1 MDSMDYQKSCDDSES
16 DAGSSGAGGSR
27 TGGCDSRESGSK
39 QEQEQKQKP
48 GTSGTSHSRVSRPA
62 YTHSPTAEG
71 LRLQFRDRFFARI
84 RASRNRS
91 VDRLRQIVEDYGD
104 ELQYTSQDELR
115 LALRN
120 DPEGSSLMGYTEVIE
135 FLQEVEAEV
144 GQAILDKEV
153 RQHEQEEMLETDDIV
168 NRHLDGCKLCSQPCP
183 EEICPECRLTIE
195 EIEQD

>member
-1 MDSMDYQKSCDDSES
+1 MSLK
-16 DAGSSGAGGSR
+16 
-27 TGGCDSRESGSK
+27 
-39 QEQEQKQKP
+39 
-48 GTSGTSHSRVSRPA
+48 
-62 YTHSPTAEG
+62 G
-71 LRLQFRDRFFARI
+71 LPKACWRFTKYLRFFARI